1 MIPAAAGATAS
12 SRTVGLVFSGMC
24 LIWGSTFVVLK
35 MGLAGTPPILGV
47 ALRHLLAS
55 VLLFLIVIPKRLPI
69 PTDRLAISQYLTLG
83 LLNFFLS
90 YVLTYTGT
98 QFIYS
103 NISALLWGSVPI
115 TTALVAHLAL
125 PTERLT
131 WMKGGGILVG
141 FGGVMLIFFGYGVG
155 KSENLLLGMLLV
167 MGAVLA
173 GTWPGVYLKRRPS
186 RSNPIVLNAVATGI
200 GGLASLLV
208 SSVTESHIPMVWSPR
223 NIGIILYLALFG
235 TVLAWVSYYYLL
247 QHMTVV
253 KLSFVGFIAPLI
265 ATFMGLIVLGE
276 VLPPTVFLGGFLI
289 LLGIF
294 LTDARRYLRLVRR
307 G

>member
-1 MIPAAAGATAS
+1 MIPAPARTTAS
-12 SRTVGLVFSGMC
+12 SPTVGLVFSGMC

-35 MGLAGTPPILGV
+35 MGLEGTPPVLGV
-47 ALRHLLAS
+47 ALRHLFAS
-55 VLLFLIVIPKRLPI
+55 GLLFLIVMAKRLPV
-69 PTDRLAISQYLTLG
+69 PMDRLAISQYLTLG

-90 YVLTYTGT
+90 YVLTYSGT

-103 NISALLWGSVPI
+103 NISALLWGSAPI
-115 TTALVAHLAL
+115 TTALVAHLTL
-125 PTERLT
+125 PNERLT
-131 WMKGGGILVG
+131 WMKAGGILVG
-141 FGGVMLIFFGYGVG
+141 FGGVILIFLGYGAG
-155 KSENLLLGMLLV
+155 RSDNLLLGMVLV

-186 RSNPIVLNAVATGI
+186 RSSPIVLIAVATGI

-208 SSVTESHIPMVWSPR
+208 SAVTESQVPMIWSPR

-235 TVLAWVSYYYLL
+235 TVLAWVAYYYLL

-253 KLSFVGFIAPLI
+253 KLSFAGFIAPLI

-289 LLGIF
+289 LSGIF

-307 G
+307 V

>member
-1 MIPAAAGATAS
+1 
-12 SRTVGLVFSGMC
+12 
-24 LIWGSTFVVLK
+24 
-35 MGLAGTPPILGV
+35 
-47 ALRHLLAS
+47 
-55 VLLFLIVIPKRLPI
+55 
-69 PTDRLAISQYLTLG
+69 
-83 LLNFFLS
+83 FLS

-115 TTALVAHLAL
+115 TTALVAHLTL

-155 KSENLLLGMLLV
+155 KSENLLLGMVLV